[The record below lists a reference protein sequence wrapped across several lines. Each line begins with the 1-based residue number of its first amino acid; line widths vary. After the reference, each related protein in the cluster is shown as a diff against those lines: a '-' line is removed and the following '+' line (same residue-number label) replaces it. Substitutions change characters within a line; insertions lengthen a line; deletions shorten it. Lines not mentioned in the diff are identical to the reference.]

1 MTAGAQSTARRWR
14 PVVLSTAIALV
25 VVGIFVAANAH
36 LLYVA
41 LQSQPDCVAHVKPG
55 VGAPGQLSAAKSAC

>member
-1 MTAGAQSTARRWR
+1 MTAEAQSTPRRWR
-14 PVVLSTAIALV
+14 PVILGTAIALA
-25 VVGIFVAANAH
+25 VVGIFLAANAH

-55 VGAPGQLSAAKSAC
+55 DVVLGQPSAAKSAC